1 MLAASSF
8 DDILAIT
15 LFSVFSSV
23 SIDSVLAAYPDPAK
37 VAAKKA
43 AADAAAASGSRLRL
57 LEGAEDGTSVKKMI
71 GMNVFYVVTG
81 FICAMA
87 IGNSMGCLF

>member
-23 SIDSVLAAYPDPAK
+23 SIDSVLAAYPDPKTA
-37 VAAKKA
+37 AAKKV
-43 AADAAAASGSRLRL
+43 AADAAAAAGNSTLRL
-57 LEGAEDGTSVKKMI
+57 LEGADDGTSVKKMI

-87 IGNSMGCLF
+87 IG

>member
-23 SIDSVLAAYPDPAK
+23 SIDSVLAANPDP
-37 VAAKKA
+37 VAEAARLAAQKA
-43 AADAAAASGSRLRL
+43 RTDA
-57 LEGAEDGTSVKKMI
+57 V
-71 GMNVFYVVTG
+71 
-81 FICAMA
+81 
-87 IGNSMGCLF
+87 